1 MTTAEEFFAVLNRS
15 SEFSDALLCCFPEG
29 ALLLADR
36 SPKHELAAAAA
47 QLTLEHAGALRAA
60 FSVNAPNAAAA
71 LLRLQYEALLRSAW
85 LLYAASEDQI
95 AKLDRTL
102 DTEAEL
108 ASKNVP
114 SYLEMLAA
122 IVRSAPAGLSKPL
135 AEFNQYSR
143 HAMNSFVHAGIHPLA
158 RTRDGFP
165 AVIALRMLKF
175 SNALMHLAYRQLAV
189 LTGSPRRMAKV
200 TDLYASFETCLPI
213 GQDLLGDPRK

>member
-1 MTTAEEFFAVLNRS
+1 MTTTEEFFAVLDRS

-29 ALLLADR
+29 ALLLVDR
-36 SPKHELAAAAA
+36 SPKNELAGAAA

-60 FSVNAPNAAAA
+60 FAVNAPNAAAA

-102 DTEAEL
+102 DAEAEL

-165 AVIALRMLKF
+165 AVIALSLLQF
-175 SNALMHLAYRQLAV
+175 SNALMHLAYRQLAL
-189 LTGSPRRMAKV
+189 LTGSPRRMVKV
-200 TDLYASFETCLPI
+200 TDLYSSFETCLPI
-213 GQDLLGDPRK
+213 SHELLGDPRK